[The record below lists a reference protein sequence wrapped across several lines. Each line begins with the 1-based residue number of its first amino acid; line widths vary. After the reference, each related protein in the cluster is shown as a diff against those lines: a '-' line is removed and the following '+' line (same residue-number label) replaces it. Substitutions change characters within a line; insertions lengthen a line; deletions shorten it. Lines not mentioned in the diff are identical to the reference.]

1 MRPPH
6 RISSALAAV
15 ALASLSL
22 VSPARTQGVEALG
35 PPEPTVVDP
44 NLAVRTIVKGLVT
57 PTTMAFIG
65 EHDILVLEKNTGKV
79 QRIVDGVIRGP
90 VLSLPVNTFSERGL
104 LGIALHP
111 DFPDNPGV
119 YLYWSESSTGTVTAD
134 PLAVPLLG
142 NRVDR
147 FVWNGSALTLEKN
160 LIKLRAFQ
168 FDSTNGIPRGNH
180 DGGVLAFEPTG
191 RGKES
196 RERHNHADKGD
207 ERAKLLILIGDVG
220 RRGQL
225 QNLPDGPFGPGIPD
239 DQFGGPQPDNAHLTG
254 VILRLNDDGSTPND
268 NPFFKV
274 GASMGGEVG
283 ANIQKIFAYGVRNS
297 FGIAFDPQ
305 SGHLWTEENGD
316 DAFDEINRVEAGF
329 NGGWIQIMGPE
340 GRIKDY
346 KFIET
351 GCGGACPQYRGLQQV
366 RWDPARI
373 ADSPEQARQRL
384 FVLPGSRYTDPE
396 FAWKFAVPPAAIGFL
411 DGDELGDE
419 YEGNLFVG
427 AATTRTEGGHLF
439 RFKLTKDRLHLD
451 VPSKVAENEDKH
463 KLTGSEHLLFG
474 RNFGIGTA
482 IVTGPNGNLF
492 VVSLTKG
499 AIYEIYRR

>member
-1 MRPPH
+1 MRSPQ
-6 RISSALAAV
+6 RISSVLAAV
-15 ALASLSL
+15 ALLSLSL
-22 VSPARTQGVEALG
+22 IAPARAQGVEPL
-35 PPEPTVVDP
+35 
-44 NLAVRTIVKGLVT
+44 KGLVT

-65 EHDILVLEKNTGKV
+65 ENDILVLEKNTGKV
-79 QRIVDGVIRGP
+79 QRIVDGVIKGA
-90 VLSLPVNTFSERGL
+90 VLSLPVNRFSERGL

-147 FVWNGSALTLEKN
+147 FVWNGSTLTLEKN

-168 FDSTNGIPRGNH
+168 FDKTNGIPRGNH
-180 DGGVLAFEPTG
+180 DGGVLAFEP
-191 RGKES
+191 RDREKEK
-196 RERHNHADKGD
+196 REGSHAEERT

-239 DQFGGPQPDNAHLTG
+239 DQFGGPEPDNAHLTG
-254 VILRLNDDGSTPND
+254 VILRLSDDGSTPND
-268 NPFFKV
+268 NPFFNV
-274 GASMGGEVG
+274 GARMGGEVG

-297 FGIAFDPQ
+297 FGIAFDPK

-329 NGGWIQIMGPE
+329 NGGWIQIIGPE

-366 RWDPARI
+366 RWDPERI
-373 ADSPEQARQRL
+373 ADSPEEARQRL

-474 RNFGIGTA
+474 RNFGVGTA
-482 IVTGPNGNLF
+482 ILTGPNGNLF
-492 VVSLTKG
+492 VVSLTNG
-499 AIYEIYRR
+499 AIYEIFRR